1 MATKKQSSNS
11 EVTIPSSHGG
21 KDDYLTSV
29 ASPPAKG
36 DLKFKE
42 WKTENNM
49 RSYLKLR
56 EFFMICV
63 KEISQSLNISNFLL
77 IIEKLLKRNRY
88 KFLLGLNK
96 NLDEVQARI
105 LGMKPLPN
113 IREVFSEVHH
123 EESRKKFMMGSQNY
137 QPTAESSALA
147 AQGSQFQHTN
157 N

>member
-1 MATKKQSSNS
+1 
-11 EVTIPSSHGG
+11 
-21 KDDYLTSV
+21 
-29 ASPPAKG
+29 
-36 DLKFKE
+36 
-42 WKTENNM
+42 
-49 RSYLKLR
+49 
-56 EFFMICV
+56 MI
-63 KEISQSLNISNFLL
+63 ETAQLMGPNT
-77 IIEKLLKRNRY
+77 EKLLKRNRY

-147 AQGSQFQHTN
+147 AQGSQFQHTDN
-157 N
+157 